1 MEDVYIGAGSN
12 LGDRRRN
19 LKEAIRELKKQGIQ
33 IIKISPLYETKP
45 WGVEAQPPFLN
56 LVLYCRTGLEP
67 LRLLECLKGIE
78 EKLGRRE
85 TFHWG
90 PRVIDLDILFY
101 GTRIINEPSLT
112 VPHPYLRER
121 AFVLKPL
128 SDIAGEFIDPLT
140 GKTVKALLEGVS
152 QQGVIRQ
159 QEGFCD

>member
-12 LGDRRRN
+12 LGDRRKN

-45 WGVEAQPPFLN
+45 WGVEGQPPFLN
-56 LVLYCRTGLEP
+56 LVLYCRTSLEP

-78 EKLGRRE
+78 EKLGRKE

-101 GTRIINEPSLT
+101 GTRIINEPALT

-140 GKTVKALLEGVS
+140 GKTVKALLEGVN

-159 QEGFCD
+159 QEGVCV